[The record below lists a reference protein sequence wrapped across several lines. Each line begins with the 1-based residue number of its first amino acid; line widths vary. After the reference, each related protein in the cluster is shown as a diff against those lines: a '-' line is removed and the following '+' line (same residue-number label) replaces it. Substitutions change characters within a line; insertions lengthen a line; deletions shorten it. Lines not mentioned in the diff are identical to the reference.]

1 MQTPMTTSVKPT
13 PHVCTNMSNKLQS
26 SASLK
31 TVVKLH
37 ICHLD
42 FFFLNVWMN
51 LACKGLGWTSE
62 LHPYSLSLS
71 IQNIVFWKP
80 SLTPQTCPDIKIVIN
95 WFIWGRCRHEVFCL
109 FVCLF
114 LLIVNSHVKPNPS
127 YMASRWVWMSD
138 WKYELMTKHE
148 KL

>member
-1 MQTPMTTSVKPT
+1 MWKTSVNNVISTLDLLKCKLKWQHLTPT

-31 TVVKLH
+31 AVVKLH
-37 ICHLD
+37 IRHLD
-42 FFFLNVWMN
+42 FFFFSFLNVWMN

-71 IQNIVFWKP
+71 IQNIVFWKQ
-80 SLTPQTCPDIKIVIN
+80 SLTPQTCPDFKIVIN

-109 FVCLF
+109 FVF
-114 LLIVNSHVKPNPS
+114 INSQQS
-127 YMASRWVWMSD
+127 C
-138 WKYELMTKHE
+138 
-148 KL
+148 